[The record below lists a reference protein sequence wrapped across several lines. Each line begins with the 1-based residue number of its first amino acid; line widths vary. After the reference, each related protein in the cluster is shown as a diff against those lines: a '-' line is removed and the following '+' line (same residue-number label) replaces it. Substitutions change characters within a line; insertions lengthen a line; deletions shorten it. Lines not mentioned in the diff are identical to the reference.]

1 MLKNVKLKVVICLL
15 FTLLITVNYEYV
27 EASDNISET
36 KVTKQSI
43 NQTKYIKSKGINFKR
58 RSKF

>member
-43 NQTKYIKSKGINFKR
+43 NQTKYIKSKGD
-58 RSKF
+58 